1 MRKDRW
7 KRLADE
13 FITKQTVKILI
24 EYSARILIKMI
35 DNDFFK
41 FLKLYD
47 IKFESK
53 EEEREFKEYFK
64 KEYMK
69 KIGGR

>member
-7 KRLADE
+7 KRLANE
-13 FITKQTVKILI
+13 FITKQTVKMLI

-41 FLKLYD
+41 FLKLYN

-69 KIGGR
+69 KFRR

>member
-7 KRLADE
+7 KRLANE
-13 FITKQTVKILI
+13 FITKQTVKMLI

-69 KIGGR
+69 KIRR

>member
-7 KRLADE
+7 KRLANE

-69 KIGGR
+69 KIRR